1 MCKYLGKVLSD
12 TIILGTFIFFYHYFN
27 ITEFISYATL
37 GVFLITQTIVYILI
51 GICSYILIRIKLSG
65 IEVNLSEDEE
75 ETLKELFG
83 DDWDK

>member
-51 GICSYILIRIKLSG
+51 GICSYILMRIKLSG
-65 IEVNLSEDEE
+65 IEVNLSKDEE
-75 ETLKELFG
+75 KTLKELFG

>member
-51 GICSYILIRIKLSG
+51 GICSYILMRIKLSG